1 MITGSNLSPSTRRVA
16 ARLLIA
22 LASVA
27 LLAGLSASAALAAPP
42 DTKQMVLRL
51 ADVPAGFSLAKGY
64 YADNARAAK
73 ESDNV
78 SLADYT
84 RWGRIT
90 GYEADFSRD
99 GLTGILTGPSSLH
112 RQERRIG
119 SCLTGVGAR
128 LLRSQPWRPKIPS
141 SSVLSQVKTQQ
152 LADELQARREA
163 TA

>member
-1 MITGSNLSPSTRRVA
+1 MPAVRTPVTI
-16 ARLLIA
+16 
-22 LASVA
+22 LAV
-27 LLAGLSASAALAAPP
+27 AALAALVATGPTSATPAQQP

-51 ADVPAGFSLAKGY
+51 ADLPAGFSLTKGY

-128 LLRSQPWRPKIPS
+128 LLRSQPWSRRSPR
-141 SSVLSQVKTQQ
+141 
-152 LADELQARREA
+152 ARCYRR
-163 TA
+163 

>member
-51 ADVPAGFSLAKGY
+51 VDVPAGFSLAKGY

-112 RQERRIG
+112 PR
-119 SCLTGVGAR
+119 SDVSGVA
-128 LLRSQPWRPKIPS
+128 
-141 SSVLSQVKTQQ
+141 
-152 LADELQARREA
+152 
-163 TA
+163 